1 MTENR
6 TLQNIL
12 EEHFKWFHRH
22 PELSLEERVTTDR
35 IGEILRDAGVEILD
49 TGLDTG
55 LVAQVRG
62 ERGKQGKG
70 GPTVALRADIDA
82 LPIREESGLPY
93 SSENEGRMHACGHD
107 FHITALIG
115 ASILLKEREPRLM
128 GSVRLIFQPAEE
140 GAGGAARVIAAG
152 ALDGVSEIYGLHVS
166 AELEPGVVAV
176 RAGADHSAVDS
187 FVVRLKGRGGH
198 AALPHKCADPITAL
212 AQFVSAAQSVVSRNV
227 DPFDNAVLSVTHVNS
242 GNTWNVIPDEAFAE
256 GTIRTLSR
264 ATRELVLCRLSEIA
278 SGVGGAAGVEVVV
291 ETKSRC
297 PATDNA
303 PELAEFVART
313 AGALGMTVVPC
324 VPDMSG
330 EDFALYQERVRGVFF
345 SLGVGSP
352 RPIHNSAFIA
362 NPVPLEGAACLMAA
376 LAEKSLE
383 GLSGQN

>member
-6 TLQNIL
+6 SLQSVL

-22 PELSLEERVTTDR
+22 PELSLEERATTDH
-35 IGEILRDAGVEILD
+35 IGEILRSADVEILD

-62 ERGKQGKG
+62 GPGKD

-82 LPIREESGLPY
+82 LPILEDSGLPY

-107 FHITALIG
+107 FHVAALIG
-115 ASILLKEREPRLM
+115 ASILLKERTPRLA
-128 GSVRLIFQPAEE
+128 GNVRLIFQPAEE
-140 GAGGAARVIAAG
+140 GAGGAALVIGHG
-152 ALDGVSEIYGLHVS
+152 ALDGVREIYGLHVS
-166 AELEPGVVAV
+166 ADLEPGVVAI

-187 FVVRLKGRGGH
+187 FTVYLRGKGGH
-198 AALPHKCADPITAL
+198 AALPHRCADTITAL
-212 AQFVSAAQSVVSRNV
+212 AQFVSTAQSVVSRNV
-227 DPFDNAVLSVTHVNS
+227 DPFDNAVLSVTHVCS

-256 GTIRTLSR
+256 GTIRTLNR
-264 ATRELVLCRLSEIA
+264 ATRELVLARLSEIA
-278 SGVGGAAGVEVVV
+278 AGVAGAAGVEATV
-291 ETKSRC
+291 ETKNRC

-303 PELAEFVART
+303 PELVEFVTRVAE
-313 AGALGMTVVPC
+313 ALGMPVVPC

-330 EDFALYQERVRGVFF
+330 EDFALYQERVRGIFF

-362 NPVPLEGAACLMAA
+362 NPAPLESAANLMAT

-383 GLSGQN
+383 RLSGQN